1 MLINQNLHASCMPSE
16 TQRINDYL
24 SSFSDLKASFKQTN
38 NRGKQNR
45 GLFFMQRPH
54 LMKLE
59 YEQPHIEMLYKN
71 GQISL
76 YDHEMES
83 LQKQKIH
90 NFILRAILDGKIQN
104 RNLTCQSIEEN
115 DASIIVYSKAKYD
128 VITSSDLVI
137 TFAKTQEGELSL
149 KSIENNQKGDQVK
162 IIFDNLNYSKL
173 PASLFKIN
181 QQ

>member
-1 MLINQNLHASCMPSE
+1 
-16 TQRINDYL
+16 
-24 SSFSDLKASFKQTN
+24 
-38 NRGKQNR
+38 
-45 GLFFMQRPH
+45 
-54 LMKLE
+54 
-59 YEQPHIEMLYKN
+59 MLYKN

>member
-1 MLINQNLHASCMPSE
+1 MPSE

-24 SSFSDLKASFKQTN
+24 SSFTDLKASFKQVN
-38 NRGKQNR
+38 GHGKQNT
-45 GLFFMQRPH
+45 GTFFMQRPH

-59 YEQPHIEMLYKN
+59 YKQPHIEMLYKN

-104 RNLTCQSIEEN
+104 RNLSCQSIKEDE
-115 DASIIVYSKAKYD
+115 ASITVYSKAKYD

-137 TFAKTQEGELSL
+137 IFTKTPDGELSL
-149 KSIENNQKGDQVK
+149 KSIENHQKGDQVK
-162 IIFDNLNYSKL
+162 IIFDNLSYSSL
-173 PASLFKIN
+173 PTSLFKIN
-181 QQ
+181 EQ